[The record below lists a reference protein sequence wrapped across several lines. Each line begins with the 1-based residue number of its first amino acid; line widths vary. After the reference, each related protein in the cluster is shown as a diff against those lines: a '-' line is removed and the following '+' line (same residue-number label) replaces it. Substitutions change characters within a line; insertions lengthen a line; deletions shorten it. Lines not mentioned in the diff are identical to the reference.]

1 MVDSNAVNQTCATL
15 TLERHLKLRI
25 ALELILRQRLIL
37 FFCYIDSTFLEHV
50 FPSQESNWNVYLNSN
65 YMIQN
70 KTEPC
75 RFRSFGNHAG
85 Y

>member
-1 MVDSNAVNQTCATL
+1 M
-15 TLERHLKLRI
+15 RHSDVGA
-25 ALELILRQRLIL
+25 ALEITYSIRINFKAKTHFI